1 MEYEYLSSI
10 MTPAI
15 ALLILSTTMRL
26 GNVRLALTE
35 IAKIPGAHLD
45 TMDSYVLF
53 RDRAMFLCRGLRMLN
68 VSMLILIPSALAKL
82 FLQQEVPALSF
93 GIIVFDVLFFVV
105 LFCAVY
111 FLFKESQLTGRSII
125 AHTNEIKASHQ
136 SVDN

>member
-45 TMDSYVLF
+45 AMDSYVLF

-82 FLQQEVPALSF
+82 FLQHEIPALSL

-136 SVDN
+136 SVDS